1 MWDALCQELNCDAY
15 NTQMH
20 MIRVKHQ
27 LNGYTIGIS
36 TYHYSP
42 LRYQFK
48 APEPHEYLLQDKHNR
63 YQLIHINRSTNY
75 ALSPYN
81 TTRSI

>member
-1 MWDALCQELNCDAY
+1 
-15 NTQMH
+15 MH
-20 MIRVKHQ
+20 RIRVKHQ
-27 LNGYTIGIS
+27 LNGYTTGI
-36 TYHYSP
+36 SP

-63 YQLIHINRSTNY
+63 YQFIQINGSTNY
-75 ALSPYN
+75 ALSPNN

>member
-1 MWDALCQELNCDAY
+1 
-15 NTQMH
+15 MH
-20 MIRVKHQ
+20 RIRVKHQ

-48 APEPHEYLLQDKHNR
+48 APEPHEYLLQDRHNR
-63 YQLIHINRSTNY
+63 YQLIHINGSTNHHIIQQKAY
-75 ALSPYN
+75 DKYYQQN
-81 TTRSI
+81 

>member
-1 MWDALCQELNCDAY
+1 
-15 NTQMH
+15 MH
-20 MIRVKHQ
+20 IIRVKHQ
-27 LNGYTIGIS
+27 LNGYTIGIT

-48 APEPHEYLLQDKHNR
+48 APEPYEYLLQDKHNR
-63 YQLIHINRSTNY
+63 YQLIYIIGSTNF

>member
-1 MWDALCQELNCDAY
+1 
-15 NTQMH
+15 MH
-20 MIRVKHQ
+20 RIRVKHQ

-48 APEPHEYLLQDKHNR
+48 APEPAMGPCSEGIFMHK
-63 YQLIHINRSTNY
+63 Y
-75 ALSPYN
+75 AG
-81 TTRSI
+81 